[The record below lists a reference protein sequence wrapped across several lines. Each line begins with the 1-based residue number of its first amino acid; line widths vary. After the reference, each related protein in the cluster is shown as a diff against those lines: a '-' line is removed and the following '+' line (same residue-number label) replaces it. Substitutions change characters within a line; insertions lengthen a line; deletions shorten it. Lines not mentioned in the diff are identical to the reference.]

1 MNSNF
6 SQTLPNTNVGHT
18 LGCGKGAD
26 ENQTG
31 PLFHICQIGNV
42 DSLSVSS
49 FCISSNLFFVFP
61 QEPFPVGSNVR
72 SRPGRSR
79 ILSWEQNHQDIV
91 SAHTKGGTPPS
102 RGGGTPGYIATD
114 TDHMSVA

>member
-1 MNSNF
+1 
-6 SQTLPNTNVGHT
+6 V
-18 LGCGKGAD
+18 D

-31 PLFHICQIGNV
+31 PLFHICQIGNA

-49 FCISSNLFFVFP
+49 FCISINILFFVFP

-79 ILSWEQNHQDIV
+79 ILSWEQNHQDIA
-91 SAHTKGGTPPS
+91 SDHTKGGTPPS
-102 RGGGTPGYIATD
+102 RGGGTLGYIATD
-114 TDHMSVA
+114 TDHMAVA